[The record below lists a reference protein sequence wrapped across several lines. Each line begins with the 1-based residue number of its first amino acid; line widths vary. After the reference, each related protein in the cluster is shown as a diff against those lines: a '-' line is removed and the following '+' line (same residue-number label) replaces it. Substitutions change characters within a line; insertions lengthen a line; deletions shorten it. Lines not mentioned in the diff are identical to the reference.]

1 MNAQD
6 EKIRKAILE
15 TAAEIPPDHSPPL
28 RLPPRTRR
36 TLGTLRH
43 RGPQRWPAWVTP
55 LAAAAAVTVAIAGT
69 FALTREFAST
79 HAQGTRAHQSTQAQQ
94 GAYAHHGT
102 GRVGGWTGPVTGSAG
117 PPPYYVTL
125 GPVRSGSAGGPL
137 PDATVTSTLT
147 GKQIATVT
155 PPRPYVGF
163 DYVAAAGNSSTFVL
177 AAQQQNQFRSTG
189 GYRIRPEKFFLLQV
203 SPAGHAQLT
212 PLSLPVTAYPGV
224 LAGIALSPSG
234 SRLALAS
241 EGRPP
246 WTHGSV
252 LQVVNLANGT
262 SHTWTWP
269 NTGSEWDYESDL
281 ANLAWMNERALAFQL
296 PVGTRPAGSPELGPG
311 AVLQT
316 RVLDTAAPGASLAA
330 SRRVP
335 GRASLGG
342 GDANMTVAPAAGLIM
357 EFDRAR
363 KAPALGGIDEVSVTT
378 GNTVRTLGSG
388 KAIEA
393 FWSNATG
400 TTLIVLEQNA
410 GRRELGI
417 VTANGTFTVLPA
429 PQAVTRDWQYLFT
442 AW

>member
-1 MNAQD
+1 MTTQD
-6 EKIRKAILE
+6 ERLRAAILE

-36 TLGTLRH
+36 TFGALRR
-43 RGPQRWPAWVTP
+43 RGPQRWPGWVTP
-55 LAAAAAVTVAIAGT
+55 LAAAVSVTVVIAGT
-69 FALTREFAST
+69 FALTREIT
-79 HAQGTRAHQSTQAQQ
+79 GTNAHQ
-94 GAYAHHGT
+94 GT
-102 GRVGGWTGPVTGSAG
+102 GRVGGWAGPVTGGAG
-117 PPPYYVTL
+117 PPPYYVSL
-125 GPVRSGSAGGPL
+125 GPVRPGTAGGPL
-137 PDATVTSTLT
+137 PDAAITSTLT
-147 GKQIATVT
+147 GKPIATVT

-177 AAQQQNQFRSTG
+177 AARQQNQFRRSG
-189 GYRIRPEKFFLLQV
+189 IVRYRMTPEKFFLLQV
-203 SPAGHAQLT
+203 SPAGHARLT
-212 PLSLPVTAYPGV
+212 PLSLPVRAYPGV

-246 WTHGSV
+246 WTQGSV
-252 LQVVNLANGT
+252 LQVVDLANGR

-269 NTGSEWDYESDL
+269 NVGSEWDYDSTV

-311 AVLQT
+311 AVLET
-316 RVLDTAAPGASLAA
+316 RVLDAAAPGASLAA

-342 GDANMTVAPAAGLIM
+342 GDANMTVAPGAGLIM

-363 KAPALGGIDEVSVTT
+363 KAPARRGIDEVSVTT
-378 GNTVRTLGSG
+378 GKTVRTIGVG

-393 FWSNATG
+393 FWSNAAG
-400 TTLIVLEQNA
+400 TTLIVLEENAA
-410 GRRELGI
+410 GRLELGI
-417 VTANGTFTVLPA
+417 VTAQGTFTALPA
-429 PQAVTRDWQYLFT
+429 PQAVTRDWQYLLT